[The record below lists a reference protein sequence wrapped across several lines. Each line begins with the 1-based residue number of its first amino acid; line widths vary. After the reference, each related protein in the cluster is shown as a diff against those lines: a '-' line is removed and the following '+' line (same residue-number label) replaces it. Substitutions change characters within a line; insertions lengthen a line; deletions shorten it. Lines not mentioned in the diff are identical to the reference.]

1 MCLVHMYIDNTVK
14 CVVWMSLD
22 LWTVLWSNEWL
33 RAAQNTTE
41 KMWYLLAWR
50 HGFLGLESLI
60 V

>member
-1 MCLVHMYIDNTVK
+1 MYIDNTVK